1 MNIQDQL
8 DSLRADTPGCVLA
21 AFGDISSGL
30 ILCASAEKQH
40 PREVLDTLCYS
51 AIDCF
56 DLVDEVAT
64 PEPCDAKVFGD
75 TAVAFT
81 AHETQLFA
89 RTSGNPEDA
98 ICAIVNATHPLGTA
112 MERVQDAAQKAMED
126 PS

>member
-8 DSLRADTPGCVLA
+8 DSLRADTPGCVLT

-75 TAVAFT
+75 TAVSFT
-81 AHETQLFA
+81 THETQLFA
-89 RTSGNPEDA
+89 RTSDTSEDVV
-98 ICAIVNATHPLGTA
+98 CAIMNPAHPFEAA
-112 MERVQDAAQKAMED
+112 MERVQDAAQQAMED

>member
-1 MNIQDQL
+1 MTIQDQL

-30 ILCASAEKQH
+30 ILCTSAEKQH

-64 PEPCDAKVFGD
+64 PELCDDAFFGN
-75 TAVAFT
+75 TAIGFT
-81 AHETQLFA
+81 AQETQIFA
-89 RTSGNPEDA
+89 RTSDTQEDV
-98 ICAIVNATHPLGTA
+98 ICAVIKPAHSLGTA
-112 MERVQDAAQKAMED
+112 MGGVQNAAQKAAED
-126 PS
+126 AS